1 MLEIIDENY
10 SIDIIFLKKRLK
22 NIITELKL
30 SGSITIKL
38 GSIKESQELNKKYGK
53 KDYPT
58 DVLSFPI
65 NENLPDSFY
74 LGDIFI
80 CYPIADEQA
89 ENNNVPLNKELF
101 TLMCHGIL
109 HLGGYDHET
118 DSGEMMDL
126 QAQLV
131 KKYY

>member
-10 SIDIIFLKKRLK
+10 SIDIFFFKKRLK

-30 SGSITIKL
+30 SGTITIKL
-38 GSIKESQELNKKYGK
+38 GNKEESRELNNKYRK

-65 NENLPDSFY
+65 NEDLPESYY

-80 CYPIADEQA
+80 CYPVAVDQA
-89 ENNNVPLNKELF
+89 KNSNIPLNKELF
-101 TLMCHGIL
+101 TIMCHGIL

-118 DSGEMMDL
+118 DSGEMKVL
-126 QAQLV
+126 QNQFV